1 MGHVEVAFE
10 NKIYSYGN
18 YNRHSR
24 KLFDSIGDGIICIAD
39 KEKYI
44 HYAIENKNRYLV
56 IFGLSLT
63 SEQKQKVQKRIQ
75 DLISTDTEDYYPDL
89 QLYEMGKIP
98 NGDFNDMSS
107 DLYKLANAKF
117 KRITRGKHKKFF
129 VLKTNCAMIV
139 DYILGSL
146 GKGVLAINGIITPGT
161 YYDYLNK
168 EFLINSSNVITRKV
182 YTKETL

>member
-1 MGHVEVAFE
+1 HFNASKSNLTPDIEVIIHLAKNGSASMGHVEVAFE

-18 YNRHSR
+18 YNRQSR

-129 VLKTNCAMIV
+129 VLKTN
-139 DYILGSL
+139 
-146 GKGVLAINGIITPGT
+146 
-161 YYDYLNK
+161 
-168 EFLINSSNVITRKV
+168 
-182 YTKETL
+182 